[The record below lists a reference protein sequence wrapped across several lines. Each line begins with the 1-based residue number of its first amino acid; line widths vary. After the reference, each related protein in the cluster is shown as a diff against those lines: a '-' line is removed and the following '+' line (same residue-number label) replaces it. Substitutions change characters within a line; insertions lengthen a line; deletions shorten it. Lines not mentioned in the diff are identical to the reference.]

1 MNREI
6 DGWISGRWVDTI
18 YILSAPPK
26 THVLEAWFPES
37 IWKASKAFKGGNCV
51 TVCLQW
57 NYGTLGSFLL
67 CGPKVTTFALALVP
81 YLSSGLEARGLSVL
95 NWNL

>member
-1 MNREI
+1 MNRKTA
-6 DGWISGRWVDTI
+6 GWISGRWID
-18 YILSAPPK
+18 LECPPPK

-51 TVCLQW
+51 TVCFQW

-67 CGPKVTTFALALVP
+67 PGDNFCSATCPLPFFGPESKR
-81 YLSSGLEARGLSVL
+81 SISLELESIKA
-95 NWNL
+95 